1 VQLDKSLN
9 LTPADLGNLGKAM
22 VDAEA
27 KYRLM
32 HNYSYTYFT
41 ELDQG
46 ERYVSLGSKGVNFSA
61 VKGTI
66 YTPATG
72 LTTSVLDVAAYQ
84 HIS

>member
-1 VQLDKSLN
+1 
-9 LTPADLGNLGKAM
+9 M

-41 ELDQG
+41 ELEQG

-61 VKGTI
+61 VKGAI

-84 HIS
+84 HIC